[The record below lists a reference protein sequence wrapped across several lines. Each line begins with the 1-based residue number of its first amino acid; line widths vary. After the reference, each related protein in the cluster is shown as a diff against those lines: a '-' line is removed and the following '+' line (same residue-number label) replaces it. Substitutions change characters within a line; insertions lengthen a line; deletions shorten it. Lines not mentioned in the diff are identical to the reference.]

1 MVGLKDLS
9 AAVSCLP
16 VGLLAETF
24 LNVVEPGLED
34 GNTCFAAG
42 AFSFIQIYKHWNE
55 VAVNTPQLLRWWVA
69 GAAEA
74 WPLFNSRAEGIRR
87 GGVGFPSL
95 REIIDGSCGL
105 KNEFDN
111 LTSLVLA
118 SNSNPVLQSVVE
130 SWSVVSIPLRRIWVG
145 SG

>member
-1 MVGLKDLS
+1 MVGLKVLS

-42 AFSFIQIYKHWNE
+42 AFSFAQICKHWNE

-74 WPLFNSRAEGIRR
+74 WPLFNSRSEGIPLFLTWRCWVPESAR
-87 GGVGFPSL
+87 
-95 REIIDGSCGL
+95 
-105 KNEFDN
+105 DN
-111 LTSLVLA
+111 
-118 SNSNPVLQSVVE
+118 
-130 SWSVVSIPLRRIWVG
+130 
-145 SG
+145 